1 MDRAIPLR
9 SVDVFATVET
19 TTQHQSQKSKIIDKF
34 NDSAKK
40 LATISLAAKK
50 IKDAADDV
58 VANVKQLQEASD
70 PALEVFETKD
80 PDLLR
85 QYYELRHDAYRN
97 ENGWVEY
104 DGTECEY
111 DKQGRIIV
119 AVKNGKVVGGVRA
132 MISNECDHL
141 SNEIPGTEYV
151 YDPIIAK
158 YDGREKLN
166 FFEIS
171 AVVVAKGERNGKVSS
186 ELFWHALRKA
196 KVLSCDYLCGVAM
209 VVTCR
214 DYRRIF
220 NSFGYQ
226 IEIVMNRLWCKKST
240 YNFAKMFPMYMKLVN

>member
-9 SVDVFATVET
+9 SVDAFATVET
-19 TTQHQSQKSKIIDKF
+19 TTQHGSQKNKIIDKF
-34 NDSAKK
+34 SESAK
-40 LATISLAAKK
+40 LVAISTAAQQ
-50 IKDAADDV
+50 IKNVADGI
-58 VANVKQLQEASD
+58 VANVKHLQESAEV
-70 PALEVFETKD
+70 ALEVFETKD
-80 PDLLR
+80 PELLR

-97 ENGWVEY
+97 ENGWAEY
-104 DGTECEY
+104 DGAECEY

-141 SNEIPGTEYV
+141 SNEIPGSEYV
-151 YDPIIAK
+151 YAPIIAK
-158 YDGREKLN
+158 YDSRENLT

-171 AVVVAKGERNGKVSS
+171 AVVVAKGERNGKVSG